1 MSALLKEEGYI
12 RLIQCFLNPD
22 LMLNRPESPNPL
34 TGDQQVLELIPGGGA
49 RPIQTRGQAKEDP
62 LRNLFV
68 CSEDEKQG
76 MCMLLYYVCGS
87 QTACMHSCGITCMEY
102 ASS

>member
-1 MSALLKEEGYI
+1 MSAILKEEGYI

-49 RPIQTRGQAKEDP
+49 RPIRTRGQQAKEDP
-62 LRNLFV
+62 LHKLFV

-76 MCMLLYYVCGS
+76 IMILCLRI
-87 QTACMHSCGITCMEY
+87 ITVIMY
-102 ASS
+102 LVVK

>member
-34 TGDQQVLELIPGGGA
+34 ADDQQVLELVPGGGA
-49 RPIQTRGQAKEDP
+49 KPIKRRGQTKEDP
-62 LRNLFV
+62 LHSLFV
-68 CSEDEKQG
+68 FNEDEKQG
-76 MCMLLYYVCGS
+76 
-87 QTACMHSCGITCMEY
+87 A
-102 ASS
+102 